1 MMTLMTRGSGAPPNP
16 TLIVVPPCALTLSR
30 PTPPF
35 CTRIIPMMMT
45 MMMMTMMTIMMLM
58 TMMMMAIDSGLSC
71 QRFSCF
77 SYR

>member
-1 MMTLMTRGSGAPPNP
+1 MMILMTRGSGAPPNP

-45 MMMMTMMTIMMLM
+45 MMMMTMMMMTMLM
-58 TMMMMAIDSGLSC
+58 MMRMIMTTMLTRTIEVT
-71 QRFSCF
+71 
-77 SYR
+77 

>member
-45 MMMMTMMTIMMLM
+45 MMMMTMMMRMRMMKMKLIYVGKPV
-58 TMMMMAIDSGLSC
+58 ADYGLSH
-71 QRFSCF
+71 
-77 SYR
+77 